1 MAENPK
7 PKFEKLEKK
16 ASKFNEEE
24 INIPDVLPAIA
35 MRSNIVIFPN
45 TVMPFYVG
53 REKSLF
59 ALEDSMENYNQLLFV
74 VNQKDPSIE
83 NPMEDD
89 LFEIGT
95 VVRVMQL
102 GKLPD
107 GTFKVLVEGLVR
119 AKRIKSVEKKYF
131 KFNIE
136 VLKKKYKKT
145 KKLIALMRIVRDEMQ
160 KYVQYSRKLPTEAL
174 MFLEDMEDPDVFAD
188 LAASITPGSLKEKQ
202 ELLETLHPYE
212 RLEKILAL
220 ISKETE
226 LLEIEH
232 QLDQKVKQRIEKS
245 QKEYFLREKLR
256 AIREELGGEEDAEIK
271 ELEKKIEEG
280 DYPEFVKE
288 KARFELNRLEKM
300 SPYSPEANVIRNYL
314 DWILNLPWNKKSE
327 DNLDI
332 NHAKE
337 LLEKEHYGLEEP
349 KQRILEF
356 LATRNLSK
364 TMKAPIICFVGPPG
378 VGKTSLGRSIA
389 KAMNREF
396 MRMSLGGL
404 RDEAE
409 IRGHRRT
416 YVGALPGRIIQLIR
430 KAGVKNP
437 VILLDEID
445 KMGISFQG
453 DPASALL
460 EVLDPEQNKEFVDLY
475 IELPFDLSEV
485 LFITTANTLFNIPEA
500 LKDRMEIIEIPSY
513 TNTEKFFIAKD
524 YILPKALE
532 ELKNGKN
539 KIKFKE
545 KAIEKIISEYTIESG
560 VRELERKIRAIIRR
574 AALEIVNGKN
584 RVLITEKR
592 VKEFLGPPRIKE
604 EGKLE
609 NPTIGV
615 ATGLAWTPYG
625 GTTLFIE
632 SLLFPG
638 KSNLIITGQL
648 GDVMKESARIALSLT
663 RKLCGEE
670 FSSVFEKNDIH
681 IHVPEGAVP
690 KDGPSAGVTIVTSLV
705 SSIKKIPVRN
715 DIAMTGEITLRGRV
729 LPVGGIKEKVLAA
742 YRKGIRKIILPKQ
755 NEYDVE
761 KIPKDVVNEIEFVFV
776 DEIEEIL
783 KEALLSENK

>member
-1 MAENPK
+1 
-7 PKFEKLEKK
+7 
-16 ASKFNEEE
+16 
-24 INIPDVLPAIA
+24 
-35 MRSNIVIFPN
+35 
-45 TVMPFYVG
+45 
-53 REKSLF
+53 
-59 ALEDSMENYNQLLFV
+59 
-74 VNQKDPSIE
+74 
-83 NPMEDD
+83 
-89 LFEIGT
+89 
-95 VVRVMQL
+95 
-102 GKLPD
+102 
-107 GTFKVLVEGLVR
+107 
-119 AKRIKSVEKKYF
+119 
-131 KFNIE
+131 
-136 VLKKKYKKT
+136 
-145 KKLIALMRIVRDEMQ
+145 
-160 KYVQYSRKLPTEAL
+160 
-174 MFLEDMEDPDVFAD
+174 
-188 LAASITPGSLKEKQ
+188 
-202 ELLETLHPYE
+202 
-212 RLEKILAL
+212 
-220 ISKETE
+220 
-226 LLEIEH
+226 
-232 QLDQKVKQRIEKS
+232 
-245 QKEYFLREKLR
+245 
-256 AIREELGGEEDAEIK
+256 
-271 ELEKKIEEG
+271 
-280 DYPEFVKE
+280 
-288 KARFELNRLEKM
+288 
-300 SPYSPEANVIRNYL
+300 
-314 DWILNLPWNKKSE
+314 
-327 DNLDI
+327 
-332 NHAKE
+332 
-337 LLEKEHYGLEEP
+337 
-349 KQRILEF
+349 
-356 LATRNLSK
+356 
-364 TMKAPIICFVGPPG
+364 
-378 VGKTSLGRSIA
+378 
-389 KAMNREF
+389 MNREF

-485 LFITTANTLFNIPEA
+485 LFITTANTLYNIPEA

-513 TNTEKFFIAKD
+513 TNTEKFYIARD

-545 KAIEKIISEYTIESG
+545 EAIEKIISEYTIESG

-574 AALEIVNGKN
+574 AALEIVNGKSK
-584 RVLITEKR
+584 VIITEKR

-615 ATGLAWTPYG
+615 TTGLAWTPYG
-625 GTTLFIE
+625 GITLFVE

-638 KSNLIITGQL
+638 KGNLIITGQL

-670 FSSVFEKNDIH
+670 YSSVFEKNDIH
-681 IHVPEGAVP
+681 VHVPEGAVP

-705 SSIKKIPVRN
+705 SSIKKISVRN
-715 DIAMTGEITLRGRV
+715 DIAMTGEITLRGRI

-776 DEIEEIL
+776 NEIEEVL

>member
-1 MAENPK
+1 MAK
-7 PKFEKLEKK
+7 DSKTKFEKLEKK
-16 ASKFNEEE
+16 AAKLNEEE
-24 INIPDVLPAIA
+24 ISISDVLPTIA
-35 MRSNIVIFPN
+35 MRSNLVIFPN
-45 TVMPFYVG
+45 TVIPFYVG
-53 REKSLF
+53 REKSLH

-83 NPMEDD
+83 DPTEED
-89 LFEIGT
+89 LYEIGT

-107 GTFKVLVEGLVR
+107 GSFKVLVEGISR
-119 AKRIKSVEKKYF
+119 AKRLESVEKDYLKF
-131 KFNIE
+131 KIQI
-136 VLKKKYKKT
+136 LKKRYQKT

-188 LAASITPGSLKEKQ
+188 LAASICPGNLEEKQ
-202 ELLETLHPYE
+202 ELLGTLHPYE

-220 ISKETE
+220 ITRETE
-226 LLEIEH
+226 LLEIEQ

-256 AIREELGGEEDAEIK
+256 VIREELGGDEDAEIK

-280 DYPEFVKE
+280 EYPEFVKE

-300 SPYSPEANVIRNYL
+300 APYSPEANVIRNYL
-314 DWILNLPWNKKSE
+314 DWILNLPWNEKSD
-327 DNLDI
+327 DNLDL
-332 NHAKE
+332 NYARE
-337 LLEKEHYGLEEP
+337 LLESDHYGLEEP

-356 LATRNLSK
+356 LAMRKISK
-364 TMKAPIICFVGPPG
+364 TLKAPIICFVGPPG

-389 KAMNREF
+389 NAMGRKF

-430 KAGVKNP
+430 KAGVRNP

-475 IELPFDLSEV
+475 VELPFDLSEA
-485 LFITTANTLFNIPEA
+485 LFITTANTIYNIPEA

-513 TNTEKFFIAKD
+513 TNVEKFYIAKD
-524 YILPKALE
+524 YIIPKALG
-532 ELKNGKN
+532 ELKTGKS
-539 KIKFKE
+539 KIIFKE
-545 KAIEKIISEYTIESG
+545 KAIEKIISEYTIEPG
-560 VRELERKIRAIIRR
+560 VRELERKIRAIIRK
-574 AALEIVNGKN
+574 AALEIVDGKN
-584 RVLITEKR
+584 RIYVTEKR
-592 VKEFLGPPRIKE
+592 VKQYLGAPRIKE

-609 NPTIGV
+609 KPTIGV

-625 GTTLFIE
+625 GVTLFIE

-638 KSNLIITGQL
+638 KGNLIITGQL
-648 GDVMKESARIALSLT
+648 GDVMKESAKIALSLT
-663 RKLCGEE
+663 KKICGED
-670 FSSVFEKNDIH
+670 FSKIFEKYDIH

-705 SSIKKIPVRN
+705 STIRKIPIRN

-742 YRKGIRKIILPKQ
+742 YRKGIRKVLLPKQ
-755 NEYDVE
+755 NEYDME
-761 KIPKDVVNEIEFVFV
+761 KIPKDVASEMEFVFV
-776 DEIEEIL
+776 EDINEVL
-783 KEALLSENK
+783 REALVSENK